1 MGQIERIKKM
11 EALMD
16 KVSAA
21 VKDINKGLDD
31 FNAVMEDVDTL
42 EEYYSGEDWMK
53 DLEADEAGKLPKDL
67 KRGVLSEDGLFD
79 LLDEERLVFV
89 RMMEMCTAYMK
100 NA

>member
-1 MGQIERIKKM
+1 MSEKLPARGGITEDKMDQIERIKKM

-42 EEYYSGEDWMK
+42 EEY
-53 DLEADEAGKLPKDL
+53 
-67 KRGVLSEDGLFD
+67 
-79 LLDEERLVFV
+79 
-89 RMMEMCTAYMK
+89 
-100 NA
+100 